1 MNFFRKLQTEL
12 APAPAPAPAPQ
23 VDPLAVALA
32 EEASAAEQERA
43 ASALCAQ
50 LDLEQKTWAQRR
62 DRAYIQ
68 FCESL
73 KRHASARA
81 ALARLAALGAPK
93 EN

>member
-1 MNFFRKLQTEL
+1 MNIFRRTQ
-12 APAPAPAPAPQ
+12 PAPAPTPAPEPR
-23 VDPLAVALA
+23 VDPLAVAGA
-32 EEASAAEQERA
+32 EEAAAAEQERA

-73 KRHASARA
+73 KRHADAKA
-81 ALARLAALGAPK
+81 ALARLTKRGAQ